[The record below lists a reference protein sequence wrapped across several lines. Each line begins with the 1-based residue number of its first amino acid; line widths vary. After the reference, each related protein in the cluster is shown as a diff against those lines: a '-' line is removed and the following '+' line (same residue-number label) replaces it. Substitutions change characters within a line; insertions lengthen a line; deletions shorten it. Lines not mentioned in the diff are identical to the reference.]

1 MARTFTARKGWLVRP
16 LFAALLLITAA
27 GGSQEVSS
35 QPEAPVPRNS
45 RAVGPVADAE
55 LRFAVIGD
63 TGTGEPPEYDVG
75 RQLAAAHERSPF
87 DLVLMLGDNMY
98 GRQEPNDFV
107 AKFEKPYQPLLDA
120 GVRFF
125 AALGNHDKPENRFYR
140 GFNMGGER
148 FYTFVRQ
155 RVRFVVL
162 DTNGMDPKQLAW
174 LERTLTDAPEDWKIV
189 YFHHPLYSN
198 GGRHGSDVELR
209 ALLEPILTRHGVS
222 VVFSGHEHIYER
234 LKPQKGITYFVAGSG
249 GQLRRGDLKSS
260 PLTAA
265 GFDQDRA
272 FMLVEVKGDE
282 MTFRTISRT
291 GTTVD
296 SGVIAR
302 RPTT

>member
-1 MARTFTARKGWLVRP
+1 MRP
-16 LFAALLLITAA
+16 LLAAVLLIAA
-27 GGSQEVSS
+27 VAAPPQVSS
-35 QPEAPVPRNS
+35 QPEAQVS
-45 RAVGPVADAE
+45 FDAAAVGSLADAE

-63 TGTGEPPEYDVG
+63 NGTGEPPEYDIG
-75 RQLAAAHERSPF
+75 RLLAAAHQRSPF

-98 GRQEPNDFV
+98 GRQEPNDF
-107 AKFEKPYQPLLDA
+107 ASKFEKPYQPLLDA

-125 AALGNHDKPENRFYR
+125 AALGNHDTPENRFYP

-155 RVRFVVL
+155 HVRFVVL
-162 DTNGMDPKQLAW
+162 DTNVMDPKQLAW
-174 LERTLTDAPEDWKIV
+174 AEQTLTKAPEAWKIV

-198 GGRHGSDVELR
+198 GGRHGSNVELR
-209 ALLEPILTRHGVS
+209 VLLEPILVRHGVD

-249 GQLRRGDLKSS
+249 GQLRRGDLRTS

-265 GFDQDRA
+265 GFDQDRT
-272 FMLVEVKGDE
+272 FMLLEVKGDQ
-282 MTFRTISRT
+282 MSFRTISRT

-296 SGVIAR
+296 SGVISR